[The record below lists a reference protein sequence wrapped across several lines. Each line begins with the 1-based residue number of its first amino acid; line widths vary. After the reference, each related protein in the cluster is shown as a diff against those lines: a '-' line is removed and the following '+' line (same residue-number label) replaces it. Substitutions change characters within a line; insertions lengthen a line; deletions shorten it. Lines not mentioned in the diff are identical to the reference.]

1 MNNKVVVKVNVPKLE
16 MSFDVFIPI
25 SKKVSTILYLLT
37 KSINELTSGD
47 YVVNEY
53 INIYNKD
60 TKEIYE
66 LNKIIKDTNI
76 RNGTELILL

>member
-1 MNNKVVVKVNVPKLE
+1 MNNKVLVKIIVPKLE
-16 MSFDVFIPI
+16 MTFDVFIPI

-37 KSINELTSGD
+37 KSVNELTSGD
-47 YVVNEY
+47 YIVNEY

-60 TKEIYE
+60 TKEVYQ
-66 LNKIIKDTNI
+66 LDKIIKDTNI

>member
-1 MNNKVVVKVNVPKLE
+1 MNNKVVVKIIVPKLE
-16 MSFDVFIPI
+16 MSFDVFVPI

>member
-1 MNNKVVVKVNVPKLE
+1 MNNKVIVKIIVPKLE
-16 MSFDVFIPI
+16 MTFDVFIPI

-37 KSINELTSGD
+37 KSVNELTNGD
-47 YVVNEY
+47 YIINEY
-53 INIYNKD
+53 INLYNKD

-66 LNKIIKDTNI
+66 LDKIIKNTNI